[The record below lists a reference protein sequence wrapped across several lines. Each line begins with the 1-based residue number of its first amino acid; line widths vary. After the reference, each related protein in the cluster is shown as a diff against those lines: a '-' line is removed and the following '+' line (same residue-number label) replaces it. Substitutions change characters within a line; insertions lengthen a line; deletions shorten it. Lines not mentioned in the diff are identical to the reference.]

1 VNERASIRAEIYDDR
16 IEICNPG
23 GLPKGLSPESFG
35 KRSVLRNP
43 RIAGMLHRADYIEK
57 MGTGVRKMQRL
68 MSEAGLAP
76 LEFTFT
82 SIFTVTFRKPA
93 AANSEKTGELIGE
106 NFAGNFGIKF
116 GLKGDRLARAVRI
129 LEILSGRE
137 RLIVTQVAESFEVG
151 ERAITRDIKFLKDNG
166 LVEFIGSP
174 KTGRY
179 AITDKGMK
187 LISDLN
193 EGAEKLGQSLKSAQ

>member
-43 RIAGMLHRADYIEK
+43 RIAGMLNRADYIEK

-82 SIFTVTFRKPA
+82 SFFTVTFRKA
-93 AANSEKTGELIGE
+93 AVNSEKTCEIIGE
-106 NFAGNFGIKF
+106 NFARNFGIKF
-116 GLKGDRLARAVRI
+116 GIKGDRLTRAVRI
-129 LEILSGRE
+129 LVILSGRE
-137 RLIVTQVAESFEVG
+137 RLIISQVAESFEVG
-151 ERAITRDIKFLKDNG
+151 ERAITRDIKLLKDNG
-166 LVEFIGSP
+166 LVEFTGSP
-174 KTGRY
+174 KTGWY
-179 AITDKGMK
+179 VITDKGINR
-187 LISDLN
+187 LFAVSC
-193 EGAEKLGQSLKSAQ
+193 G